1 MSLILVGVLCHFS
14 CSSFLKTIRRE
25 HTYNLVTQECLSQ
38 KLYDENL
45 PFFFE
50 DLYINETGT

>member
-1 MSLILVGVLCHFS
+1 M
-14 CSSFLKTIRRE
+14 
-25 HTYNLVTQECLSQ
+25 QECLSQ

-50 DLYINETGT
+50 DLYINETGTKWEQDMHFLI